1 MPGSVTFTYEA
12 RAVLPGTYIMEADA
26 ISYSGSN
33 TLYATERRS
42 ITVTE

>member
-1 MPGSVTFTYEA
+1 MRSVTFSYTA

-26 ISYSGSN
+26 ISFSGDN
-33 TLYATERRS
+33 TLYAGERRQ